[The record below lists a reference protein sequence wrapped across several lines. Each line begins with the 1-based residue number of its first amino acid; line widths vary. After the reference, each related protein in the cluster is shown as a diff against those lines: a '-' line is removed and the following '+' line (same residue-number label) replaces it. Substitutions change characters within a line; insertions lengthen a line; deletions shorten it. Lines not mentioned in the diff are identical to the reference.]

1 MRVDGLPVI
10 SADSELILGSRR
22 LELRPIRRE
31 DAQKLFPVL
40 SDPALYEYTGDTPPA
55 SVDVL
60 AALYASRETRRSP
73 DGDELWLNWLI
84 QLRESA
90 AVIGYMQ
97 ASVGTS
103 AADLAWVVAV
113 PWQGAGFATEAAQA
127 VINWLRRLGVAR
139 LQARINPRHTASQK
153 VAIRSGF
160 QRTSELAEA
169 EEVWILDLVPPQDTV
184 ISR

>member
-1 MRVDGLPVI
+1 MPAESDLMI
-10 SADSELILGSRR
+10 ETRR

-31 DAQKLFPVL
+31 DAQRLFPVL
-40 SDPALYEYTGDTPPA
+40 SDPFLYEYTAETPPA

-73 DGDELWLNWLI
+73 DGGEFWFNWLV

-103 AADLAWVVAV
+103 AADLAWVVGR
-113 PWQGAGFATEAAQA
+113 PWQGSGYATEAAKA
-127 VINWLRRLGVAR
+127 VVDWLRGLGVSR
-139 LQARINPRHTASQK
+139 LRARIHPQHTASQK
-153 VAIRSGF
+153 VALRAGF
-160 QRTSELAEA
+160 QRTSEMTEA
-169 EEVWILDLVPPQDTV
+169 EVVWILELARQTDLDVV
-184 ISR
+184 SR